1 MRTIIARKSFG
12 PAKRYALVAMALLA
26 GALTANL
33 ASAATPDNEPK
44 QSVVNFSDLDLSR
57 PQDAHRLYRRIK
69 YAARQVCDNNPS
81 SDLRLLEMYET
92 CMAKAIND
100 AVAQVQSAQVAAIHR
115 ADLRFS
121 RN

>member
-1 MRTIIARKSFG
+1 MKSTIARKTHG

-26 GALTANL
+26 ASLTANL
-33 ASAATPDNEPK
+33 ASASTPDDGPK

-57 PQDAHRLYRRIK
+57 PGDAHRLYSRIK

-81 SDLRLLEMYET
+81 SELYLLKLYET

-100 AVAQVQSAQVAAIHR
+100 AVAQVQSVQVAAIHQ
-115 ADLRFS
+115 ADMRFS